1 MDLITNVLIAVS
13 TAIVEPIHLIMLII
27 LGAIFYTRNTKIVKM
42 QKMTI
47 GEKLN
52 SPLELTLSQIVLGIV
67 AGVIGSIILALLGV
81 TFGKNSGIEIMFMA
95 SILLLFYRKRFI
107 CFAYSGSLIAIISI
121 IMGVISEYTG
131 VEPFISVSILS
142 IMTFIGVLH
151 IIEGLLV
158 MIDGSRGAIPVFTKK
173 EGKIIGGFSLNRYWA
188 LPICML
194 ILFSGQIYGNEVL
207 TEAPSWWSS
216 INKELSL
223 TVLATSLIACI
234 PFYGILGYSEVTFT
248 KEKNT
253 KSLWSG
259 LYIIIYGISVVAVA
273 QLANLGLVGQVIAVI
288 YTPIAHEALLKYKKN
303 TEQKGDYLYVS
314 DDEGISILEVAPTS
328 PAFEAGIRRGDKI
341 LAINGEPINNEG
353 EIFKVVR
360 DTIFKIPIRIKTTS
374 GEITEYFVQPRNK
387 RLGMLLVPKMVKEE
401 DVVGVDGKEFKKILE
416 ELRNK
421 K

>member
-1 MDLITNVLIAVS
+1 MDLIINVLTAVS

-27 LGAIFYTRNTKIVKM
+27 LGTIFYTRNTRIVKM

-67 AGVIGSIILALLGV
+67 AGVVGSIILALLGV
-81 TFGKNSGIEIMFMA
+81 TFGENSGIEIMFMA
-95 SILLLFYRKRFI
+95 SILLLFYRRRFI
-107 CFAYSGSLIAIISI
+107 CFAYSGSIIAIISL
-121 IMGVISEYTG
+121 IMGIVSEYTG
-131 VEPFISVSILS
+131 VEPIISVSILS
-142 IMTFIGVLH
+142 IMTFVGVLH

-173 EGKIIGGFSLNRYWA
+173 DGKIIGGFSLNRYWA

-207 TEAPSWWSS
+207 TEIPNWWHS

-223 TVLATSLIACI
+223 TVLTTSLIACI

-248 KEKNT
+248 KEKNI

-259 LYIIIYGISVVAVA
+259 FYIVIYGVSVVIVA
-273 QLANLGLVGQVIAVI
+273 RLANLGLIGQVIAVI
-288 YTPIAHEALLKYKKN
+288 YTPIAHEILLRYKKN

-314 DDEGISILEVAPTS
+314 DDEGISILEVAPAS

-341 LAINGEPINNEG
+341 LAINGEPIKNEG
-353 EIFKVVR
+353 EIFKIVR
-360 DTIFKIPIRIKTTS
+360 DTIFKIPIRIRTTS
-374 GEITEYFVQPRNK
+374 GEIIEYFVQPRNK

-416 ELRNK
+416 ELRK
-421 K
+421 KK